1 MLGADS
7 SRRNIIILC
16 IIYVVLYKYGLA
28 ENLWQD
34 DACILSVPM
43 RTDVEMGIKS
53 DNFSYDSSYGS
64 VSVVGL
70 YHTGNVSVNMVTCV
84 DGELTMNLSIAAS
97 LENLYND
104 SDVWVNLTNGIEVV
118 RDLDRCDCGYNF
130 CRFQSTS
137 FEQHDWGAAIDSMPD
152 DMLVNLAVGKPQ
164 TIIDFGANKNCP
176 RAMRQGIPIAAD
188 ILAHAWDIETD
199 DKLRI
204 FSRDGKNL
212 ITVDDDT
219 RMDILRSMTNRQRS
233 RLNYFK
239 KYVCTDK
246 IEFTLLC
253 GKTTHDNDYDLHVD
267 MLHNCSK
274 CIE

>member
-1 MLGADS
+1 MDIESA
-7 SRRNIIILC
+7 
-16 IIYVVLYKYGLA
+16 
-28 ENLWQD
+28 
-34 DACILSVPM
+34 
-43 RTDVEMGIKS
+43 
-53 DNFSYDSSYGS
+53 NFGCGSSYDS

-70 YHTGNVSVNMVTCV
+70 YHTGNVSIDMVTYV
-84 DGELTMNLSIAAS
+84 DGELTMNLSITLYMATAAS
-97 LENLYND
+97 VENLCND

-118 RDLDRCDCGYNF
+118 RDLDKCGCGYNF

-137 FEQHDWGAAIDSMPD
+137 FEQRDWGAAIDSMPD

-176 RAMRQGIPIAAD
+176 RAMRQGIPIAVD
-188 ILAHAWDIETD
+188 ILAHAWGIETD

-204 FSRDGKNL
+204 FSRDGKN
-212 ITVDDDT
+212 IVTVDDDT
-219 RMDILRSMTNRQRS
+219 RMNILRSMTNRQRS

-246 IEFTLLC
+246 IEFNLLC
-253 GKTTHDNDYDLHVD
+253 GKTTHDNDYDFHVD

-274 CIE
+274 CLK

>member
-1 MLGADS
+1 
-7 SRRNIIILC
+7 
-16 IIYVVLYKYGLA
+16 
-28 ENLWQD
+28 
-34 DACILSVPM
+34 M
-43 RTDVEMGIKS
+43 RTDVKMGIKS
-53 DNFSYDSSYGS
+53 ANFSYGAMSL
-64 VSVVGL
+64 VGL
-70 YHTGNVSVNMVTCV
+70 YHTGNVSIKMTTYVE
-84 DGELTMNLSIAAS
+84 GESTRGLPITLYIATAAS
-97 LENLYND
+97 VENLCNN

-212 ITVDDDT
+212 ITVGDDT
-219 RMDILRSMTNRQRS
+219 RMDILRSMTKRQRS

-253 GKTTHDNDYDLHVD
+253 GKTTHDNDYDFHVD

>member
-16 IIYVVLYKYGLA
+16 IIYVVLYKYSLA

-70 YHTGNVSVNMVTCV
+70 YHTGNVSVKMVTYV

-204 FSRDGKNL
+204 FSRDGKNI

-219 RMDILRSMTNRQRS
+219 RMDILRSMTKRQRS

-253 GKTTHDNDYDLHVD
+253 GKTTHDNDYDFHVD

>member
-16 IIYVVLYKYGLA
+16 IIYVVLYKYSLA

-70 YHTGNVSVNMVTCV
+70 YHTGNVSVKMVTYV
-84 DGELTMNLSIAAS
+84 DGELTMNLSIEAS
-97 LENLYND
+97 LENLHND

-204 FSRDGKNL
+204 FSRDGKNI

-219 RMDILRSMTNRQRS
+219 RMDILRSMTKRQRS

-253 GKTTHDNDYDLHVD
+253 GKTTHDNDYDFHVD